1 MRISLL
7 QVIEFCAIVLLHMFP
22 KLDWFLSGVSISS
35 KKQGF
40 QFRSKGC
47 LQSHPS
53 SSKRNHHPTTT
64 TTAVRHLITIHN
76 NINNYNNNN
85 NNDNNDKNHRNEV
98 LIFFIWP
105 WAFLCGLRPR
115 LIFAFGGVGGLAV
128 GLAARNVV
136 GNLIVPWWKLANV

>member
-1 MRISLL
+1 
-7 QVIEFCAIVLLHMFP
+7 MFP
-22 KLDWFLSGVSISS
+22 KLDLFLSGVSISS

-40 QFRSKGC
+40 RSKVC
-47 LQSHPS
+47 FQSHPS

-64 TTAVRHLITIHN
+64 TTTVRHIITIHN
-76 NINNYNNNN
+76 SNNSYNNSDD
-85 NNDNNDKNHRNEV
+85 DNNDKNHRNEV

-136 GNLIVPWWKLANV
+136 GNLIVSWWKLANV